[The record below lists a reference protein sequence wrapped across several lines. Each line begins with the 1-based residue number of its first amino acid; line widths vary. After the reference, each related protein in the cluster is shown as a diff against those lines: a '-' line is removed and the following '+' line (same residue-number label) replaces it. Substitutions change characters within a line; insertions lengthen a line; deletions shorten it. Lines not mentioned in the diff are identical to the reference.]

1 MGALTFVRA
10 DPGNILGSDPRHRP
24 FRPRSPAQVRV
35 AGRAVV
41 GCGEGK
47 ASQLVSI
54 ALSFAQR
61 LRCVRPRHL
70 YFWVATEE

>member
-24 FRPRSPAQVRV
+24 FRPRSPAQLRV

-41 GCGEGK
+41 GCGDARLLNSCQSLLPLPNG
-47 ASQLVSI
+47 SRVSVRGVSI
-54 ALSFAQR
+54 LG
-61 LRCVRPRHL
+61 
-70 YFWVATEE
+70 